1 MTPKKQHLHRRSITL
16 DGFLRHD
23 GMIEVEAELK
33 DTKSYDF
40 SNHDR
45 GAIKAGEPIHHMRV
59 RIAIDDNFT
68 VREAEATTLAG
79 PYLACPQA
87 NAAFSNLIGIR
98 IEKGW
103 QRQLRGAIGGRQGC
117 THITELM
124 GAVATTA
131 MQTYYGIA
139 ASKRRANNASVGD
152 GGEDNQAYASLI
164 NSCIS
169 YDEDGAVVARLFPK
183 TAPKS

>member
-16 DGFLRHD
+16 DGFLRAD

-33 DTKSYDF
+33 DTKTYDF

-59 RIAIDDNFT
+59 RIAIDDNFE

-139 ASKRRANNASVGD
+139 ATKRRENNA
-152 GGEDNQAYASLI
+152 GENSDNQAYASLI

>member
-16 DGFLRHD
+16 DGFLRAD

-33 DTKSYDF
+33 DTKTYDF

-45 GAIKAGEPIHHMRV
+45 GAIKAGEPIHYMRV
-59 RIAIDDNFT
+59 RIAIDDNFE
-68 VREAEATTLAG
+68 VREAEAETRAG
-79 PYLACPQA
+79 PYQICPQA
-87 NAAFSNLIGIR
+87 NLSFSNLIGLR
-98 IEKGW
+98 IAKGW
-103 QRQLRGAIGGRQGC
+103 QRQVRAAIGGRQGC

-139 ASKRRANNASVGD
+139 ATKRREEGD
-152 GGEDNQAYASLI
+152 GGDNQAYAGLI
-164 NSCIS
+164 NSCVG
-169 YDEDGAVVARLFPK
+169 YDEGGAVVARLFPK
-183 TAPKS
+183 GL